1 MKIHPAGT
9 NCDTLY
15 EPKLMKKDLLETSFK
30 ITHQP
35 TAKDGFD
42 SNNKKQFS
50 KHESQ
55 LKELKKQMIESLN
68 NVKKNGG
75 HMSRDLNMNWGLM
88 QVS

>member
-42 SNNKKQFS
+42 SNNKK
-50 KHESQ
+50 
-55 LKELKKQMIESLN
+55 
-68 NVKKNGG
+68 
-75 HMSRDLNMNWGLM
+75 
-88 QVS
+88 